1 MEEIIVQGNKNG
13 QKLDIACSNLVMGAG
28 DFLRV
33 DNMDFA
39 STLLDQYFA
48 FGGNVFDTARH
59 YRHSEKAIGAWMEM
73 RGNRDNVIIQ
83 TKGGHPVR
91 EASDVPR
98 VTPEAIYEDISVSL
112 EMLKTDHVELF
123 ALHRDNPEVEV
134 GPIMEAL
141 HKEVETGRVYA
152 IGLSNWELPRIIE
165 ANEYAVTHGLTP
177 LSFNSPNFSLAKVNR
192 PRWENCVSANIEM
205 IRWHEKTNLPLFSWS
220 SQAGGFFSGRYT
232 ENDKTDTEMVE
243 VYYSDANWER
253 YKRAKELAQQKAC
266 TPIQI
271 SLAYVLTQ
279 SFPTAAVIGPENETE
294 LKSSVAAAG
303 IHLTQSEVDW
313 LDLKA

>member
-1 MEEIIVQGNKNG
+1 MELNKETNA
-13 QKLDIACSNLVMGAG
+13 KCLAI
-28 DFLRV
+28 F
-33 DNMDFA
+33 DFA
-39 STLLDQYFA
+39 TPSIDLVRLLTGMEPTTGEKITTSGRFIAASFIIIPSVKVTKIEKFA
-48 FGGNVFDTARH
+48 KLA
-59 YRHSEKAIGAWMEM
+59 
-73 RGNRDNVIIQ
+73 RDNKAFKFTYEGYDDVFHLSK
-83 TKGGHPVR
+83 TEHVGKLKG
-91 EASDVPR
+91 
-98 VTPEAIYEDISVSL
+98 
-112 EMLKTDHVELF
+112 
-123 ALHRDNPEVEV
+123 
-134 GPIMEAL
+134 
-141 HKEVETGRVYA
+141 
-152 IGLSNWELPRIIE
+152 E
-165 ANEYAVTHGLTP
+165 ANM
-177 LSFNSPNFSLAKVNR
+177 
-192 PRWENCVSANIEM
+192 EM

-253 YKRAKELAQQKAC
+253 YKRAKELAQKKAC

-303 IHLTQSEVDW
+303 IHLSQSEVDW